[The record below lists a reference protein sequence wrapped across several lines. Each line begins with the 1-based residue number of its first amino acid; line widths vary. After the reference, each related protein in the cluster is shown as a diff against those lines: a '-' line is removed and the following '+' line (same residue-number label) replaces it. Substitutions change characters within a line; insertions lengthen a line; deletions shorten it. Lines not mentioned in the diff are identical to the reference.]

1 MSDTLQDRTQ
11 SVSSPGGEEELR
23 FIRNFHDVFLSIGL
37 GMLIVGIGIAS
48 SLVGGQMIFGMLGE
62 GLTGA
67 TRGAAM
73 TAAVIAFI
81 DAAIIWALA
90 EVFARTRRLFLPA
103 IVILL
108 GFIFFFTAGAGLTYV
123 ATLDVGDFDEAS
135 FKVRMMIFVMALAAT
150 VGTFAYYTRMKLP
163 FAMGLGGAALA
174 GTAVTGIGLF
184 IPDLLTGH
192 FLKVMLFIG
201 VFLFLFGVYFDA
213 RDPARRT
220 RLSDNGFWLHFFAAP
235 LIFVSVTRLAAGGD
249 GFGSFM
255 TGGAS
260 SAPVVTLIVVLI
272 FALISLL
279 INRRAL
285 LVSGLISAV
294 VAVSMLVQQ
303 TGMDGAWT
311 AATTLLIL
319 GGAMVLLGGGWHTVR
334 GMLVSGFPKEGL
346 MARIIPPETGPNP
359 RDQVVG

>member
-1 MSDTLQDRTQ
+1 MNDTLEDRRQ
-11 SVSSPGGEEELR
+11 NINSSGGEEELR

-37 GMLIVGIGIAS
+37 GMLIIGIGIAS
-48 SLVGGQMIFGMLGE
+48 GLIGGNLIFSMMGE

-67 TRGAAM
+67 TRGAAT
-73 TAAVIAFI
+73 TAAMIAFV

-90 EVFARTRRLFLPA
+90 EVFARSRRLFLPA

-108 GFIFFFTAGAGLTYV
+108 GFIFFFTAGSGLLY
-123 ATLDVGDFDEAS
+123 AASLDIGDFDEAS
-135 FKVRMMIFVMALAAT
+135 FKVRMMIFVMASAAT
-150 VGTFAYYTRMKLP
+150 FGTFAYYIRMKLP

-174 GTAVTGIGLF
+174 VTAVTGFGLF

-201 VFLFLFGVYFDA
+201 LFLFFFGIYYDA
-213 RDPARRT
+213 RDPDRRT

-235 LIFVSVTRLAAGGD
+235 LIFISVTRLAAGGD
-249 GFGSFM
+249 GYGNFM

-260 SAPVVTLIVVLI
+260 SAPAATLIVVLV
-272 FALISLL
+272 FAVISLL

-285 LVSGLISAV
+285 LVSGLISAM
-294 VAVSMLVQQ
+294 VAVSILVRQ

-311 AATTLLIL
+311 AATTLLLL
-319 GGAMVLLGGGWHTVR
+319 GGAMVLLGGGWHSVR
-334 GMLVSGFPKEGL
+334 GVLVAGFPKQGL
-346 MARIIPPETGPNP
+346 LARIVPPETGPNP